1 MSSTPPATTAPTAP
15 VAPPGTPS
23 ATSPAADRS
32 GRISA
37 GLVLLLSA
45 LTAVGPLTIDLYLSA
60 FPRIVDELGT
70 TESRVQL
77 TLTATL
83 AGLAIGQLLIG
94 SVSDAVG
101 RRAPLLV
108 SLAVYVAASVGIVVA
123 GSVAALTGLRFVQGL
138 AAAAGMV
145 LSMAIVR
152 DSFEGYRIGKVIARL
167 MLVVGVA
174 PILAPTIG
182 AQFLRFGSWRGMFV
196 ALAAVGALLFV
207 VVLLRLRETL
217 PAERRRSGGTT
228 AALRSYGSLL
238 GDWSFIG
245 LALIA
250 GFYMAAMFTYISAST
265 FVFQDFFGMS
275 AQQYAVVFGVGAVSV
290 TAGSQINGALVGR
303 VAPERILQAAVAAG
317 FVLSGGL
324 LVAALAG
331 GGLAW
336 LVPLIVLTL
345 GTAGFVMPSV
355 PAIALERNA
364 HRAGSAAALI
374 GAFQFGVGAV
384 IAPVTGLLGGSPPVT
399 MAAVMFGVIVV
410 AGAVLLGLRRT
421 FGARVADDAA
431 DALGAHRTDGAAPD
445 VTTTDA
451 TTTDPTTPDATTTG
465 ATTTDATTT
474 EAVTAAATVRETAVD
489 VPDDPAA
496 LAETTVLADRRS

>member
-1 MSSTPPATTAPTAP
+1 MASTPPATPAPTAP
-15 VAPPGTPS
+15 VVAPQGTRS
-23 ATSPAADRS
+23 TSPAAPARP

-45 LTAVGPLTIDLYLSA
+45 LTAIGPLTIDLYLSA

-94 SVSDAVG
+94 SVSDAIG

-108 SLAVYVAASVGIVVA
+108 SLAVYVAASAGIVFA

-138 AAAAGMV
+138 SAAAGMV

-152 DSFEGYRIGKVIARL
+152 DSFEGYQIGKVIARL

-182 AQFLRFGSWRGMFV
+182 AQFLRLGSWRGMFV
-196 ALAAVGALLFV
+196 ALAVVGAVLFV
-207 VVLLRLRETL
+207 LVLLRLRETL
-217 PAERRRSGGTT
+217 PAERRRSGGTV

-275 AQQYAVVFGVGAVSV
+275 AQQYAIVFGVGAVSV

-303 VAPERILQAAVAAG
+303 VAPERILQGAVAAG

-384 IAPVTGLLGGSPPVT
+384 VAPVTGLLGGSPPVT
-399 MAAVMFGVIVV
+399 MAAVMFGVVVV
-410 AGAVLLGLRRT
+410 AGAVLLGLRHT
-421 FGARVADDAA
+421 FGAPVPDDAA
-431 DALGAHRTDGAAPD
+431 DALTAHDATEIGSATAVSGGTVEGSRTAGAADRP
-445 VTTTDA
+445 
-451 TTTDPTTPDATTTG
+451 G
-465 ATTTDATTT
+465 R
-474 EAVTAAATVRETAVD
+474 EAGVD
-489 VPDDPAA
+489 VPDDAAA
-496 LAETTVLADRRS
+496 LAEATVLADRGA

>member
-174 PILAPTIG
+174 PTLAPTIG

-303 VAPERILQAAVAAG
+303 VAPERILQVAVAAG

-345 GTAGFVMPSV
+345 GTASFVMPSV

-431 DALGAHRTDGAAPD
+431 DALGAHGTDGAA
-445 VTTTDA
+445 TA
-451 TTTDPTTPDATTTG
+451 GTTP
-465 ATTTDATTT
+465 DATTT

>member
-1 MSSTPPATTAPTAP
+1 MASTPPATPAPTAP
-15 VAPPGTPS
+15 VAARPGTAPS
-23 ATSPAADRS
+23 PSPAART

-83 AGLAIGQLLIG
+83 AGLALGQLLIG

-108 SLAVYVAASVGIVVA
+108 SLAVYVAASVGIVFA

-138 AAAAGMV
+138 SAAAGMV

-152 DSFEGYRIGKVIARL
+152 DSFEGYQIGKVIARL

-182 AQFLRFGSWRGMFV
+182 AQFLRLGSWRGMFV
-196 ALAAVGALLFV
+196 ALAVVGAVLFV
-207 VVLLRLRETL
+207 LVLLRLRETL
-217 PAERRRSGGTT
+217 PVERRRSGGTV

-265 FVFQDFFGMS
+265 FVFQDFYGMS
-275 AQQYAVVFGVGAVSV
+275 AQQYAIVFGVGAVSV

-303 VAPERILQAAVAAG
+303 VTPERILQAAVAAG

-384 IAPVTGLLGGSPPVT
+384 VAPVTGLLGGSPPVT
-399 MAAVMFGVIVV
+399 MAAVMFGVVVV
-410 AGAVLLGLRRT
+410 AGAVLLGLRHT
-421 FGARVADDAA
+421 FGAPLPADAA
-431 DALGAHRTDGAAPD
+431 GSLGAPDPAVGVPAPATDL
-445 VTTTDA
+445 
-451 TTTDPTTPDATTTG
+451 PDAPVG
-465 ATTTDATTT
+465 ATLPSADAPHDT
-474 EAVTAAATVRETAVD
+474 
-489 VPDDPAA
+489 AA
-496 LAETTVLADRRS
+496 LAGATAPTNRQA

>member
-303 VAPERILQAAVAAG
+303 VAPERILQVAVAAG

-421 FGARVADDAA
+421 FGARVPDDAA
-431 DALGAHRTDGAAPD
+431 DALGAHRTDGAATAG
-445 VTTTDA
+445 TTS
-451 TTTDPTTPDATTTG
+451 DATTTG
-465 ATTTDATTT
+465 ATTTDPTTT

>member
-421 FGARVADDAA
+421 FGARVPDDAA
-431 DALGAHRTDGAAPD
+431 DALGAHGTDGAATAGTTPD
-445 VTTTDA
+445 VTTTGA
-451 TTTDPTTPDATTTG
+451 TTDPTTTG

-474 EAVTAAATVRETAVD
+474 EAVTAAATVRDPAVD

>member
-1 MSSTPPATTAPTAP
+1 MSSTPPATPAPTAP

-421 FGARVADDAA
+421 FGARVPDDAA
-431 DALGAHRTDGAAPD
+431 DALGAHGTDGAATAGTTPD
-445 VTTTDA
+445 VTTTGA
-451 TTTDPTTPDATTTG
+451 TTDPTTTG
-465 ATTTDATTT
+465 ATTTEATTT
-474 EAVTAAATVRETAVD
+474 EAVTAAATVRDPAVD